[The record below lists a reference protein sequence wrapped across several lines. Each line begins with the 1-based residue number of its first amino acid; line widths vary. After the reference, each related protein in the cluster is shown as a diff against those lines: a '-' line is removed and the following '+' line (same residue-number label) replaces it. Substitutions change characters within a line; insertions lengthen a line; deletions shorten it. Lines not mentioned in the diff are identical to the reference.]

1 MYVYIQ
7 RKAINVAPLK
17 GRRALKCGL
26 IKCKLL
32 DAGNTCT
39 MNI

>member
-17 GRRALKCGL
+17 GRSALKCGL